1 MKMLKFINLRKK
13 ENLDISYIIELVFIG
28 LYTYTALE
36 KLLDFDIW
44 IIKLFK
50 TGFFSLSFSYFLGV
64 GVPIAEFVIVFC
76 LIFQLKFCYQI
87 NFFFILVLT
96 LYLIFHHYFS
106 LSENCSCGG
115 LLERLD
121 FVSHLLFN
129 IGLLF
134 LSSVLL
140 YYKKRQKRAALGE

>member
-1 MKMLKFINLRKK
+1 MKMQKFRNLKCRKTDSFLFVLELFFIAL
-13 ENLDISYIIELVFIG
+13 F
-28 LYTYTALE
+28 TYTALE

-50 TGFFSLSFSYFLGV
+50 TGFFSLSFSYFLGM
-64 GVPIAEFVIVFC
+64 GVPIAEFIIVFC

-96 LYLIFHHYFS
+96 LYLIFYHYFS

-115 LLERLD
+115 LLEKLD

>member
-1 MKMLKFINLRKK
+1 MQKFRNLKCRKTDNFLFVLELFFIAL
-13 ENLDISYIIELVFIG
+13 F
-28 LYTYTALE
+28 TYTALE

-96 LYLIFHHYFS
+96 LYLIFIIISVCLKIVVAEVYWKDLILFHTCCLISACYFYHPCCCIIRKDRK
-106 LSENCSCGG
+106 E
-115 LLERLD
+115 LL
-121 FVSHLLFN
+121 
-129 IGLLF
+129 
-134 LSSVLL
+134 
-140 YYKKRQKRAALGE
+140 